1 MATTLLIVAIVIFVA
16 GAAVGAILLVSW
28 GIQREERDFSLTRQ
42 APGQVSLG
50 TRRVTGLYVRRR
62 TDLSPSLARREDT
75 LVSAGREPGR
85 PGPRGPWPACQRGA
99 SVPHHPGDGAAQIAV
114 RARPAIRAPGLAGR
128 SPACPGRSA
137 GSHGPE
143 H

>member
-1 MATTLLIVAIVIFVA
+1 MPPKAARKGTPMATIVIIGLVIFMA

-62 TDLSPSLARREDT
+62 TDLSPPLARREDT
-75 LVSAGREPGR
+75 LV
-85 PGPRGPWPACQRGA
+85 
-99 SVPHHPGDGAAQIAV
+99 
-114 RARPAIRAPGLAGR
+114 
-128 SPACPGRSA
+128 
-137 GSHGPE
+137 
-143 H
+143 